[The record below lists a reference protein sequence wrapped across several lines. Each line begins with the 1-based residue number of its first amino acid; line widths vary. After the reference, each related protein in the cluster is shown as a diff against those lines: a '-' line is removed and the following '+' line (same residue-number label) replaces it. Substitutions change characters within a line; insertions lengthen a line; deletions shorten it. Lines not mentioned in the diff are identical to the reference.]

1 MLCWLRAGFLLWFLV
16 FGPFLLGVVGSVRLL
31 SSGGRR
37 LGRFLVG
44 CAFVGL
50 VRRLWLVGLRRSG
63 RVFWVCRFR
72 FGSLRVGVSVFR
84 FLLVGSCLW
93 GGFGCPFFRLV
104 LSC

>member
-16 FGPFLLGVVGSVRLL
+16 FGPFLLGVVGSVRRL
-31 SSGGRR
+31 SSGGGR
-37 LGRFLVG
+37 LVPFLVG
-44 CAFVGL
+44 CVFVGL
-50 VRRLWLVGLRRSG
+50 VRRLWRVGLLVSG
-63 RVFWVCRFR
+63 RVFWVGRFR
-72 FGSLRVGVSVFR
+72 FGSLLVGVLGFR